1 MTNTKILKALILI
14 DILIG
19 LISVMFFDMKIV
31 WSTQF
36 GFISSSLIMLASMES
51 YRRMVNARVE
61 LNIITTDDTRDTI
74 DKLED
79 PYDLYS
85 EDIKEDEAKSL
96 VEVVKDEKKT
106 LKKSKRTFKQ
116 TAKDAKAALSIY
128 RLGAYGVLIA
138 GFLFLNKNTLL
149 HTISYILALSVPML
163 VVVFMLIQAKDMQIE
178 K

>member
-1 MTNTKILKALILI
+1 MTNIKIIKALIVT

-19 LISVMFFDMKIV
+19 LISIMFFDMKIV

-61 LNIITTDDTRDTI
+61 LNIITADDTRDTI

-85 EDIKEDEAKSL
+85 EDIKEDEPKSL

-128 RLGAYGVLIA
+128 RLGAYGVLVG
-138 GFLFLNKNTLL
+138 GFLFLNKNALL
-149 HTISYILALSVPML
+149 HSISYILALSVPML
-163 VVVFMLIQAKDMQIE
+163 VVVFMLLQSTDNQTQE
-178 K
+178 